1 MRSLIVLLA
10 LSVPAAAEIH
20 FTEVDVATLGIDE
33 IAGSPT
39 LVDYNSDG
47 ILDFWAGYAYINDG
61 SGNFTKLS
69 ESRWGGGRV
78 VCFGDY
84 DNDGYPDILTTRR
97 INVDTLN
104 DTCFI
109 LLYRNQGP
117 PDYAVE
123 DVSLAVGLTD
133 TILNRDLV
141 DVAWLDYDSDG
152 WLDFYVSS
160 YEFPFPV
167 GHEDYLYHNNGDG
180 TFSDVSEEAGIRYS
194 YASALCSRGVSVGDF
209 NNDGLADIFVSV
221 YRLQRNLLWQNNGDG
236 TFTDVAEEKGVIG
249 GGTLF
254 SKGHNIGACWGDYNN
269 DGYLD
274 LFTPITHHPGYPGDS
289 TNHLWANDGPPGWA
303 FTDYIWES
311 GIYNAEIGSAPA
323 WADYDNDGD
332 LDLYWVNLYGTPG
345 QQGWLYRNDGGS
357 KFTDVTYDVGLKNWE
372 RKNLA
377 IWGDINTDGFLDVYL
392 PYSGHNS
399 IYISDAGNGNHWLV
413 LNLKGIKSPLG
424 ADDTTSNVSAIGTRV
439 SVWAGESMVMREL
452 APSAGNG
459 YGSPF
464 NHFLHFGLGAHDKI
478 DSVVIRWPS
487 GLREHYASMPVDT
500 TLTIEEYGS
509 PSTGIKENPREAEA
523 LNLESNHS
531 FFRDRVNF
539 SATITEGENARIGIF
554 DATGRMVAALEL
566 EIRGDVYEATWQPG
580 ALVPM
585 GVYFARLLG
594 AEHNPEPIKVI
605 YLR

>member
-1 MRSLIVLLA
+1 MRSLIILGVLA

-20 FTEVDVATLGIDE
+20 FTEVDIATLGVDE
-33 IAGSPT
+33 IAGSPSF
-39 LVDYNSDG
+39 VDYNSDG

-61 SGNFTKLS
+61 YGNFTKLP

-97 INVDTLN
+97 ISVSDSL

-117 PDYAVE
+117 PDYGVE
-123 DVSLAVGLTD
+123 DVSLGAGLTD

-160 YEFPFPV
+160 YEFPVNSAV
-167 GHEDYLYHNNGDG
+167 GHPDYLYHNQGDG
-180 TFSDVSEEAGIRYS
+180 TFSDVSVQAGVTIR
-194 YASALCSRGVSVGDF
+194 ALCSRGISVGDF
-209 NNDGLADIFVSV
+209 DNDGEVDIFVSV
-221 YRLQRNLLWQNNGDG
+221 YRLQRNILWQNQGDG

-249 GGTLF
+249 EGTLF

-323 WADYDNDGD
+323 WADYDSDGD
-332 LDLYWVNLYGTPG
+332 LDLYWVNLYGSPG
-345 QQGWLYRNDGGS
+345 QQSWLYRNDGDN
-357 KFTDVTYDVGLKNWE
+357 KFTDVSAATGIKTWKGTSYSL
-372 RKNLA
+372 
-377 IWGDINTDGFLDVYL
+377 WGDINGDGFLDAYI
-392 PYSGHNS
+392 PHSEGKKFF
-399 IYISDAGNGNHWLV
+399 ISDAGNDNHWLL
-413 LNLKGIKSPLG
+413 LNLQGDTSGLRAMGEKS
-424 ADDTTSNVSAIGTRV
+424 NFSAIGARV
-439 SVWAGESMVMREL
+439 TVRAGDLTVMREL

-464 NHFLHFGLGAHDKI
+464 NHFLHFGLGAHEEI

-487 GLREHYASMPVDT
+487 GLRERYSATPVDT
-500 TLTIEEYGS
+500 CLTIIEGFTLGIEESGL
-509 PSTGIKENPREAEA
+509 PNPVS
-523 LNLESNHS
+523 LNLTVRASC
-531 FFRDRVNF
+531 F
-539 SATITEGENARIGIF
+539 SDHVIFSVTIPEDTEVRIGIF
-554 DATGRMVAALEL
+554 DAAGRMVAVLEP
-566 EIRGDVYEATWQPG
+566 EIKGDVYEATWQPG
-580 ALVPM
+580 ELVPA
-585 GVYFARLLG
+585 GVYFARLLETN
-594 AEHNPEPIKVI
+594 AESVKII
-605 YLR
+605 YVR

>member
-1 MRSLIVLLA
+1 MRGLIILGVLA

-33 IAGSPT
+33 IAGSPSF
-39 LVDYNSDG
+39 VDYNSDG

-61 SGNFTKLS
+61 SGNFSKLS

-97 INVDTLN
+97 ISVSDSL

-117 PDYAVE
+117 PDYGVE
-123 DVSLAVGLTD
+123 DVSIAAGLTD

-160 YEFPFPV
+160 YEFPVNSAV
-167 GHEDYLYHNNGDG
+167 GHPDYLYHNQGDG
-180 TFSDVSEEAGIRYS
+180 TFSDVSVQAGVTIRT
-194 YASALCSRGVSVGDF
+194 LCSRGISVGDF
-209 NNDGLADIFVSV
+209 DNDGEVDIFVSV
-221 YRLQRNLLWQNNGDG
+221 YRLQRNLLWQNQGDG
-236 TFTDVAEEKGVIG
+236 TFTDVADEKGVIG
-249 GGTLF
+249 EGSLIY
-254 SKGHNIGACWGDYNN
+254 KGHNIGACWGDYNN

-289 TNHLWANDGPPGWA
+289 TNHLWANDGPPGWT

-311 GIYNAEIGSAPA
+311 GIINAEIGSAPS
-323 WADYDNDGD
+323 WADYDSDGD

-345 QQGWLYRNDGGS
+345 QQGWLYRNDGDNQ
-357 KFTDVTYDVGLKNWE
+357 FTDVSVATVIKTWGGTSYSL
-372 RKNLA
+372 
-377 IWGDINTDGFLDVYL
+377 WGDINGDGFLDVYL
-392 PYSGHNS
+392 SYSDHNS
-399 IYISDAGNGNHWLV
+399 IYISDASNGNHRLV
-413 LNLKGIKSPLG
+413 LNLKGIKSPQRL
-424 ADDTTSNVSAIGTRV
+424 DDTTSNVSAIGARIT
-439 SVWAGESMVMREL
+439 VWAGDLMVMREL

-464 NHFLHFGLGAHDKI
+464 NHFLHFGLGAHEEI

-487 GLREHYASMPVDT
+487 GLVERYNSIPVDT
-500 TLTIEEYGS
+500 TLTITEYSGVEIGESGKQS
-509 PSTGIKENPREAEA
+509 PSITAFTTDVI
-523 LNLESNHS
+523 
-531 FFRDRVNF
+531 FFRDQVRF
-539 SATITEGENARIGIF
+539 SATIPEGENARIGIF
-554 DATGRMVAALEL
+554 DATGRMVAVLKP
-566 EIRGDVYEATWQPG
+566 EIKDDICEAAWRPG
-580 ALVPM
+580 ELVPA
-585 GVYFARLLG
+585 GVYLARLLG
-594 AEHNPEPIKVI
+594 TNAESVKII
-605 YLR
+605 YVR

>member
-1 MRSLIVLLA
+1 MRSLIILGVLA

-20 FTEVDVATLGIDE
+20 FTEVDIATLGVDE
-33 IAGSPT
+33 IAGSPSF
-39 LVDYNSDG
+39 VDYNSDG

-61 SGNFTKLS
+61 YGNFTKLP

-97 INVDTLN
+97 ISVSDSL

-123 DVSLAVGLTD
+123 DVSLDVGLTD

-160 YEFPFPV
+160 YEFPVNSAV
-167 GHEDYLYHNNGDG
+167 GHPDYLYHNQGDG
-180 TFSDVSEEAGIRYS
+180 TFSDVSVQAGVTIR
-194 YASALCSRGVSVGDF
+194 ALCSRGISVGDF
-209 NNDGLADIFVSV
+209 DNDGEVDIFVSV
-221 YRLQRNLLWQNNGDG
+221 YRLQRNILWQNQGDG

-249 GGTLF
+249 EGTLF

-303 FTDYIWES
+303 FTDVS
-311 GIYNAEIGSAPA
+311 ATTGIKT
-323 WADYDNDGD
+323 WK
-332 LDLYWVNLYGTPG
+332 GTSYS
-345 QQGWLYRNDGGS
+345 L
-357 KFTDVTYDVGLKNWE
+357 
-372 RKNLA
+372 
-377 IWGDINTDGFLDVYL
+377 WGDINGDGFLDAYI
-392 PYSGHNS
+392 PHSEGKKFF
-399 IYISDAGNGNHWLV
+399 ISDAGNDNHWLL
-413 LNLKGIKSPLG
+413 LNLQGDTSGLRAMGEKS
-424 ADDTTSNVSAIGTRV
+424 NFSAIGARV
-439 SVWAGESMVMREL
+439 TVRAGDLTVMREL

-464 NHFLHFGLGAHDKI
+464 NHFLHFGLGAHEEI

-487 GLREHYASMPVDT
+487 GLRERYSATPVDT
-500 TLTIEEYGS
+500 CLTIIEGFTLGIEESGL
-509 PSTGIKENPREAEA
+509 PNPVS
-523 LNLESNHS
+523 LNLTVRASC
-531 FFRDRVNF
+531 F
-539 SATITEGENARIGIF
+539 SDHVIFSVTIPEDTEVRIGIF
-554 DATGRMVAALEL
+554 DAAGRMVAVLEP
-566 EIRGDVYEATWQPG
+566 EIKGDVYEATWQPG
-580 ALVPM
+580 ELVPA
-585 GVYFARLLG
+585 GVYFARLLETN
-594 AEHNPEPIKVI
+594 AESVKII
-605 YLR
+605 YVR

>member
-1 MRSLIVLLA
+1 MRGLIVLLA

-33 IAGSPT
+33 IAGSPSF
-39 LVDYNSDG
+39 VDYNSDG

-61 SGNFTKLS
+61 SGNFTKLP

-117 PDYAVE
+117 PDYGVE
-123 DVSLAVGLTD
+123 DVSLGAGLTD

-209 NNDGLADIFVSV
+209 DNDSDMDIFVSV

-236 TFTDVAEEKGVIG
+236 TFTDVADEKGVIG
-249 GGTLF
+249 EGSLVY
-254 SKGHNIGACWGDYNN
+254 KGHNIGACWGDYNN

-274 LFTPITHHPGYPGDS
+274 LFTPITHHPGNVGDS
-289 TNHLWANDGPPGWA
+289 TNHLWANDGPSGWA

-311 GIYNAEIGSAPA
+311 GIRNAEIGSAPA
-323 WADYDNDGD
+323 WADYDSDGD

-345 QQGWLYRNDGGS
+345 QQGWLYRNDGDNQ
-357 KFTDVTYDVGLKNWE
+357 FTDVSVATGIKTWGGTSYSL
-372 RKNLA
+372 
-377 IWGDINTDGFLDVYL
+377 WGDINGDGFLDAYI
-392 PYSGHNS
+392 PYSEGKKFF
-399 IYISDAGNGNHWLV
+399 ISDTANANHWLV
-413 LNLKGIKSPLG
+413 LNLKGIKSPQRS
-424 ADDTTSNVSAIGTRV
+424 DDTTSNVSAIGARIT
-439 SVWAGESMVMREL
+439 VWAGESMVMREL

-464 NHFLHFGLGAHDKI
+464 NHFLHFGLEAHDKI

-487 GLREHYASMPVDT
+487 GLVERYNSIPVDT
-500 TLTIEEYGS
+500 TLTITEYSGVGIGESRKQS
-509 PSTGIKENPREAEA
+509 PSTTA
-523 LNLESNHS
+523 LTTDVI

-539 SATITEGENARIGIF
+539 SATIPEGENARIGIF
-554 DATGRMVAALEL
+554 NATGRMVAVLEP
-566 EIRGDVYEATWQPG
+566 EIKGDVYEATWRPG
-580 ALVPM
+580 ELVPR

-594 AEHNPEPIKVI
+594 TNAGSVKII
-605 YLR
+605 YVR

>member
-1 MRSLIVLLA
+1 MRGLIVLLA

-61 SGNFTKLS
+61 EGNFTKLS

-123 DVSLAVGLTD
+123 DVSLDVGLTD

-141 DVAWLDYDSDG
+141 DVAWFDYDSDG

-180 TFSDVSEEAGIRYS
+180 TFSDVSVQAGVTIR
-194 YASALCSRGVSVGDF
+194 ALCSRGISVGDF

-249 GGTLF
+249 EGTLF

-311 GIYNAEIGSAPA
+311 GILSAEIGSAPA

-345 QQGWLYRNDGGS
+345 QQGWLYRNDGDNQ
-357 KFTDVTYDVGLKNWE
+357 FTDVSVATGIKTWGGTSYSL
-372 RKNLA
+372 
-377 IWGDINTDGFLDVYL
+377 WGDINGDGFLDAYI
-392 PYSGHNS
+392 PHSEGKK
-399 IYISDAGNGNHWLV
+399 IFISDAGNDNHWLV
-413 LNLKGIKSPLG
+413 LNLEGIKSPLG

-487 GLREHYASMPVDT
+487 GLVERYNSIPVDT
-500 TLTIEEYGS
+500 TLTITEYSGV
-509 PSTGIKENPREAEA
+509 GIRESRKQSHSATA
-523 LNLESNHS
+523 LTTDVI
-531 FFRDRVNF
+531 FFRYQVNF

-554 DATGRMVAALEL
+554 DATGRMVAVLEL

>member
-1 MRSLIVLLA
+1 MKKTLVILMLVSLSI
-10 LSVPAAAEIH
+10 PATAEIH
-20 FTEVDVATLGIDE
+20 FTEVDIATLGVDE
-33 IAGSPT
+33 IAGSPSF
-39 LVDYNSDG
+39 VDYDSDG
-47 ILDFWAGYAYINDG
+47 ILDFWAGYAYINNG
-61 SGNFTKLS
+61 EGNLTKLP

-117 PDYAVE
+117 PDYAVT
-123 DVSLAVGLTD
+123 DVSLVTGLTD

-160 YEFPFPV
+160 YEFPFPE

-180 TFSDVSEEAGIRYS
+180 TFSDVSVQAGIRYS
-194 YASALCSRGVSVGDF
+194 YASSLCSRGVSVGDF
-209 NNDGLADIFVSV
+209 DNDTDLDIFVSV
-221 YRLQRNLLWQNNGDG
+221 YRLQRNLLWENQGDG

-249 GGTLF
+249 EGTLI

-311 GIYNAEIGSAPA
+311 GIWSAEIGSAPA
-323 WADYDNDGD
+323 WVDYDSDGD

-345 QQGWLYRNDGGS
+345 QQGWLYRNDGNNL
-357 KFTDVTYDVGLKNWE
+357 FTDVTVNAGIKTFKGTSYSL
-372 RKNLA
+372 
-377 IWGDINTDGFLDVYL
+377 WGDINGDGFMDAYL
-392 PYSGHNS
+392 PYEGHKS
-399 IYISDAGNGNHWLV
+399 FFVSDASNGNHWIV
-413 LNLKGIKSPLG
+413 LNLKGSQSNLCAQEDK
-424 ADDTTSNVSAIGTRV
+424 SNVSAIGTRIT
-439 SVWAGESMVMREL
+439 VWAGDLMVMREL
-452 APSAGNG
+452 APGGGNG

-464 NHFLHFGLGAHDKI
+464 NHFQHFGLGSHNHI
-478 DSVVIRWPS
+478 DSMIVSWPS
-487 GLREHYASMPVDT
+487 GLLQRFDQVPLDK
-500 TLTIEEYGS
+500 TLHLTEGGALEGIEEAYQEE
-509 PSTGIKENPREAEA
+509 PVPITLYANAVLFHEQVTFRA
-523 LNLESNHS
+523 NLP
-531 FFRDRVNF
+531 
-539 SATITEGENARIGIF
+539 EGTDTRIAIF
-554 DATGRMVAALEL
+554 DASGRFITRLEAKPS
-566 EIRGDVYEATWQPG
+566 GEAIWEPDKT
-580 ALVPM
+580 VPV
-585 GVYFARLLG
+585 GVYFARLLDI
-594 AEHNPEPIKVI
+594 HTKPLKVI
-605 YLR
+605 YVR